1 MKKSYLI
8 NMVNISKSFGKVQAL
23 KNVNF
28 AVNYSEVVG
37 LLGDNG
43 AGKSTL
49 LKILVGFY
57 KPDKGEI
64 YFEGE
69 KVSFSSPLEARLR
82 GIEIVYQDFALVN
95 LMSIARNF
103 FLARE
108 PIRKLGPFQ
117 FLDKERMNKESERVL
132 KEIGV
137 NIRSTE
143 ETVSYLS
150 GGERQAVTIGRA
162 LFFGVKLLA
171 LDEPTANLSIKE
183 ASKVL
188 DIIEQAK
195 NQGISV
201 IFITH
206 NVYHVYPVAD
216 RFVVLDHGIKI
227 AEYNREEVSPEDIV
241 ETIKEGKAIK

>member
-1 MKKSYLI
+1 MKKSYLV

-23 KNVNF
+23 KDVNF
-28 AVNYSEVVG
+28 TVNYNEVVG

-49 LKILVGFY
+49 LKILVGFH

-108 PIRKLGPFQ
+108 PIRKFGPLQ
-117 FLDKERMNKESERVL
+117 FLDKERMIKESERVL

-143 ETVSYLS
+143 EAVSYLS

-162 LFFGVKLLA
+162 IFFGVKLLA

-188 DIIEQAK
+188 DIIKQAK

-216 RFVVLDHGIKI
+216 RFVILDHGTKI
-227 AEYNREEVSPEDIV
+227 AEYNKGEVSPEDII
-241 ETIKEGKAIK
+241 ETIKEGKAVK

>member
-1 MKKSYLI
+1 MKKSYLV
-8 NMVNISKSFGKVQAL
+8 NMINISKSFGKVQAL
-23 KNVNF
+23 KDVNF
-28 AVNYSEVVG
+28 AVNYNEVVG

-49 LKILVGFY
+49 LKILVGFH

-69 KVSFSSPLEARLR
+69 KVSFSSPLEARLK

-108 PIRKLGPFQ
+108 PVKKFGPLHL
-117 FLDKERMNKESERVL
+117 LDKERMIKESEKVL

-162 LFFGVKLLA
+162 IFFGVKLLA

-183 ASKVL
+183 AGKVL
-188 DIIEQAK
+188 DIIRQAK
-195 NQGISV
+195 NRGISV

-216 RFVVLDHGIKI
+216 RFVILDHGVKI
-227 AEYNREEVSPEDIV
+227 AEYNKGEVSPEEII
-241 ETIKEGKAIK
+241 ETIKEGKAVK

>member
-1 MKKSYLI
+1 MKESYLV

-23 KNVNF
+23 KDVNF
-28 AVNYSEVVG
+28 AVNYNEVVG

-49 LKILVGFY
+49 LKTLVGFH

-108 PIRKLGPFQ
+108 PIRKFGPLQ
-117 FLDKERMNKESERVL
+117 FLDKERMIKESERVL

-162 LFFGVKLLA
+162 IFFGVKLLA

-188 DIIEQAK
+188 DIIKQAK

-227 AEYNREEVSPEDIV
+227 AEYNKGEVSPEEII
-241 ETIKEGKAIK
+241 ETIKEGKAVK

>member
-1 MKKSYLI
+1 MKKSYLV
-8 NMVNISKSFGKVQAL
+8 NMVNISKNFGKVQAL

-49 LKILVGFY
+49 LKILVGFH

-108 PIRKLGPFQ
+108 PTRKLGPFQ
-117 FLDKERMNKESERVL
+117 LLDKEKMNKESEKVL

-143 ETVSYLS
+143 EAVSYLS
-150 GGERQAVTIGRA
+150 GGERQAITIGRA
-162 LFFGVKLLA
+162 LYFGVKLLA

-188 DIIEQAK
+188 DIIKQAK
-195 NQGISV
+195 NRGISV
-201 IFITH
+201 IFVTH

-216 RFVVLDHGIKI
+216 KFVILDHGIKI
-227 AEYNREEVSPEDIV
+227 AEYNREEVSPEDII

>member
-1 MKKSYLI
+1 MKKSYLV
-8 NMVNISKSFGKVQAL
+8 NMVNISKNFGKVQAL

-49 LKILVGFY
+49 LKILVGFH

-108 PIRKLGPFQ
+108 PTRKLGPFQ
-117 FLDKERMNKESERVL
+117 LLDKEKMNKESEKVL

-143 ETVSYLS
+143 EAVSYLS
-150 GGERQAVTIGRA
+150 GGERQAITIGRA
-162 LFFGVKLLA
+162 LYFGVKLLA

-188 DIIEQAK
+188 DIIKQAK

-201 IFITH
+201 IFVTH

-216 RFVVLDHGIKI
+216 KFVILDHGIKI
-227 AEYNREEVSPEDIV
+227 AEYNREEVSPEDII

>member
-1 MKKSYLI
+1 MKESYLV

-23 KNVNF
+23 KDVNF

-49 LKILVGFY
+49 LKILVGFH

-64 YFEGE
+64 YLEGE
-69 KVSFSSPLEARLR
+69 KVSFLSPLEARLR

-108 PIRKLGPFQ
+108 PIRKIGPFH

-137 NIRSTE
+137 SIRSTE

-188 DIIEQAK
+188 DVIKQAK

-241 ETIKEGKAIK
+241 ETIKEGKAVK